1 MTTSI
6 ELLKSLAD
14 PVRLRIIRAVSQAEL
29 SVAELVEVLALPQST
44 VSRHL
49 KPLRDTQL
57 LETRREGTS
66 IYYRR
71 GSALGQSLTARF
83 VDEQAAQVEGAE
95 QDQQAVRQ
103 ILEARNRRSRDFFD
117 RVAGQYSSLTEPGGG
132 WPALATALAAGFRG
146 QEVADLGSGEGALTM
161 ILARYAARVSAVD
174 TSPEM
179 LRHLTQQA
187 EAAGYG
193 QRVHAV
199 QGDLTSLPLANQS
212 VDAVFISQVLHHV
225 AEPQVAI
232 REAAR
237 ILRPRGLLV
246 VLDLD
251 QHEQEWVREKWADQW
266 LGFTTDQI
274 VEWMAAAELRCLNAE
289 RLAGATADL
298 AVILVTGEKS

>member
-1 MTTSI
+1 MDSSI
-6 ELLKSLAD
+6 DLIKALAD

-29 SVAELVEVLALPQST
+29 SVAELVEVLSLPQST

-83 VDEQAAQVEGAE
+83 VDEQANLVDGGTTDE
-95 QDQQAVRQ
+95 QSIRR
-103 ILEARNRRSRDFFD
+103 ILQARNQRSRDFFD
-117 RVAGQYSSLTEPGGG
+117 RVAGQYSGLTEPGGG
-132 WPALATALAAGFRG
+132 WPALATALAASFRG

-161 ILARYAARVSAVD
+161 MLARYAARVSAVD

-179 LRHLTQQA
+179 LRHLKQAA

-193 QRVHAV
+193 KRVQTI

-237 ILRPRGLLV
+237 ILRPKGLLI

-251 QHEQEWVREKWADQW
+251 RHEQEWVREEWADHW
-266 LGFTTDQI
+266 LGFSTDQI
-274 VEWMAAAELRCLNAE
+274 ADWMKAVGLRCLNGE

-298 AVILVTGEKS
+298 AVILVTGEKY